1 MFEIYNG
8 NGITANDILTLANYI
23 ISNRISK
30 ELPIKIC
37 KLQEDNFTHAKDI
50 KVNKED
56 ILILD

>member
-1 MFEIYNG
+1 MYNG
-8 NGITANDILTLANYI
+8 DGITANDILTLANYI
-23 ISNRISK
+23 IAKRIPK

-37 KLQEDNFTHAKDI
+37 KLQKDKFTQAKDI